1 MSPQHYVSGGQRLS
15 EEELDVLEAKG
26 FCLSYLFKTSA
37 LIPAARVGCHALTSS
52 KKCKRTV
59 QAPPGQYLG
68 TDVVRNRDFSTL
80 GAAVSTDKHLL
91 LS

>member
-1 MSPQHYVSGGQRLS
+1 MALSGGQRLS

-26 FCLSYLFKTSA
+26 PCLSYLFKTSL
-37 LIPAARVGCHALTSS
+37 LITAARAGCQSHAPTSS
-52 KKCKRTV
+52 KKYKRTV
-59 QAPPGQYLG
+59 QAPPGQCLG

-80 GAAVSTDKHLL
+80 GAAVSTDKLLL